1 MNQGPDALYEL
12 LPAHI
17 RAQDEKYEGPL
28 QNMFAIIGR
37 QAALLEQD
45 IGMRM
50 YDDCFIET
58 CQDGIVA
65 YIGDLLGYE
74 RMPSVAIDGRT
85 ASGRRLAKI
94 LSPRREIANLIPYR
108 RRKGTLWLLE
118 ELARDVAQWPARA
131 VEFYRVLARTEH
143 LDHLQPQ
150 RLAFAE
156 IRTARKLESVGTPFD
171 VLCRTGDVR
180 RISSGESAG
189 QRNIPSVGLFV
200 FRTHRYSVTRTIAFY
215 QENAHGPCFTF
226 SLLGND
232 TPLFRK
238 QLPELEPA
246 HLADESNFE
255 LPISREALAHSL
267 AGGDMP
273 NSPEP
278 LYGEGKS
285 LAIYARDWPDKG
297 GGVARDG
304 SLVPIASERVI
315 AANLRDWKYWV
326 PANHVAIDPVL
337 GRIKFPQGREPQGDV
352 YVSYGYGFT
361 ADIGGGEYERPPLA
375 LPKDYDCYFIDPE
388 LAEDDPEHDWFNT
401 IDAAYRYWKSLPPRD
416 PSQNG
421 QKSKRLSLVIELTRS
436 GAYLGSV
443 DFNLDAGE
451 MVCLKASDRTRP
463 VIWRSDINPGAGES
477 LLMRGR
483 EGSRIIFDGVIV
495 VGRGVTIGGD
505 DDRERE
511 RPAKTG
517 GPCEVIFRH
526 TTLVPGWSLDCHC
539 RPRHDAKASITVENT
554 SAGIRIESSIVGAIQ
569 IDTNATRFEPPQI
582 SVCDSI
588 VDATSSEQSA
598 IGSSG
603 DCAAHAE
610 LRIARATIVGSV
622 FVHAIRIAENS
633 IFTGSV
639 YVTRKQLGCMRYS
652 YLATEASRTPPRY
665 HCQPDEALTWRAKE
679 VQRAFDPNVP
689 EDAEVIEEIKR
700 GVVPH
705 FDSLRY
711 GTADY
716 LRLSERTPGEI
727 KAGADDESEMGV
739 YHDLYEPQRLALLKR
754 RLSEFVPATAD
765 SAVILAT

>member
-1 MNQGPDALYEL
+1 MNQKLDALYEL

-28 QNMFAIIGR
+28 QNLFAIIGR

-45 IGMRM
+45 FGMRM

-58 CQDGIVA
+58 CQDWVVA
-65 YIGDLLGYE
+65 YIGDLLDYE
-74 RMPSVAIDGRT
+74 RMPSTSIDGRT

-131 VEFYRVLARTEH
+131 VEFYRLLACTEH

-171 VLCRTGDVR
+171 AFCRTGDVR
-180 RISSGESAG
+180 RISSCQSPG
-189 QRNIPSVGLFV
+189 RHNILNVGLFV
-200 FRTHRYSVTRTIAFY
+200 FRTRRYSVTQTVAYY
-215 QENAHGPCFTF
+215 QENSHGPCFTF

-232 TPLFRK
+232 TLLFRK
-238 QLPELEPA
+238 QLPELEPT

-267 AGGDMP
+267 AAGSTP
-273 NSPEP
+273 NPPEP

-285 LAIYARDWPDKG
+285 LAVYARDWPKKG
-297 GGVARDG
+297 DGVASDR
-304 SLVPIASERVI
+304 SLVAIPSERVI
-315 AANLRDWKYWV
+315 AANLRDWKYRV
-326 PANHVAIDPVL
+326 PANHVAVDPAL

-352 YVSYGYGFT
+352 FVSYGYGFT
-361 ADIGGGEYERPPLA
+361 ADIGGGEYERPSLPL
-375 LPKDYDCYFIDPE
+375 PEKPDRCFVDPE
-388 LAEDDPEHDWFNT
+388 LAEDDPEQDWFNS

-416 PSQNG
+416 PDQND
-421 QKSKRLSLVIELTRS
+421 QKSKCLSLVIELVRS
-436 GAYLGSV
+436 GAYLGPL
-443 DFNLDAGE
+443 DFDLDAGE
-451 MVCLKASDRTRP
+451 MVCLKASDRARP
-463 VIWRSDINPGAGES
+463 VIWRSDINPGTGES
-477 LLMRGR
+477 LTMRGR
-483 EGSRIIFDGVIV
+483 EGSRIIFDGMIV
-495 VGRGVTIGGD
+495 VGRGVTISGS
-505 DDRERE
+505 ERE
-511 RPAKTG
+511 PEGTAKTD

-539 RPRHDAKASITVENT
+539 QPRHDTKASITLENS
-554 SAGIRIESSIVGAIQ
+554 SARIRIESSIVGAIH
-569 IDTNATRFEPPQI
+569 IDTDATQFEPTQI

-588 VDATSSEQSA
+588 VDATSSELRA

-603 DCAAHAE
+603 DCAAYAE
-610 LRIARATIVGSV
+610 LRIARSTIVGSI
-622 FVHAIRIAENS
+622 FVHAIRLAENS
-633 IFTGSV
+633 IFTSSV
-639 YVTRKQLGCMRYS
+639 FVTRKQLGCMRFCFLS
-652 YLATEASRTPPRY
+652 TEGARTPPRY
-665 HCQPDEALTWRAKE
+665 HCQPDEALAHRAKE
-679 VQRAFDPNVP
+679 LRRELDPEAP
-689 EDAEVIEEIKR
+689 EDAKVIEEIER
-700 GVVPH
+700 RVVPH
-705 FDSLRY
+705 FDSMRY
-711 GTADY
+711 GTPDY
-716 LRLSERTPGEI
+716 LRLRERTPGEV

-754 RLSEFVPATAD
+754 RLSDFVPATAD